1 MANFELSKRIKADQG
16 LDAERIKDFIKD
28 RLSKSCEYKIVSD
41 SGDVLSI
48 KGAVKESLFTPVTK
62 FEASFD
68 VKVEGDKA
76 RVNMSGNSAPNWIF
90 WIFFLVGLFTYGFFL
105 LIGIGLFLIQRN
117 KPKETCDGIIN
128 AIDTEFS
135 SI

>member
-1 MANFELSKRIKADQG
+1 MANFELSKRIKADQE
-16 LDAERIKDFIKD
+16 LDAEKIKDFIKD
-28 RLSKSCEYKIVSD
+28 RLSKACKYKVVSD

-48 KGAVKESLFTPVTK
+48 KGGVKESLFTPVTN

-68 VKVEGDKA
+68 VKVEGNKA
-76 RVNMSGNSAPNWIF
+76 RVNMSGKSGPNWIF
-90 WIFFLVGLFTYGFFL
+90 WIFFLVGLFTGIFL

>member
-1 MANFELSKRIKADQG
+1 
-16 LDAERIKDFIKD
+16 
-28 RLSKSCEYKIVSD
+28 VSD
-41 SGDVLSI
+41 SGNVLSI
-48 KGAVKESLFTPVTK
+48 KGGVKESLFTPVTK

-76 RVNMSGNSAPNWIF
+76 RVNMSGNSGPNWIF
-90 WIFFLVGLFTYGFFL
+90 CIFFLVGLFTGIFL

-128 AIDTEFS
+128 LIDTEFS